1 MIYRQPGGPNPK
13 KPRFQPVPQ
22 SETLIEK
29 VMHLSNTLY
38 AFFFGIMLL
47 SIPRFTQV
55 SGMWYL
61 VAFGEIYLKFT
72 GYPAHP

>member
-1 MIYRQPGGPNPK
+1 M
-13 KPRFQPVPQ
+13 
-22 SETLIEK
+22 L
-29 VMHLSNTLY
+29 LSNTLY

-47 SIPRFTQV
+47 SFSRFTQV

-72 GYPAHP
+72 G